1 MAKQPPSAGG
11 AWQPGPTPAAP
22 ADLAALAPHEA
33 LARLGSSPAGLSSAE
48 AAARL
53 RSLGPNLI
61 TGRPTAGMAL
71 SFARNF
77 VHVLALLLWVAALFA
92 FAGGL
97 PELGWAIIAVVL
109 INGVFTFAQ
118 EYRASR
124 LLAALQMRL
133 RGSARVRRDG
143 AVVRIDA
150 VSLVPG
156 DIIVLQEGDR
166 VPADCRLLSSAGLE
180 VDQSALTG
188 ESLPVEKKPD
198 PVGPGDLLQLG
209 PIVYGGSLVARGDAE
224 ALVFATGPRSQFGAV
239 TQLTYGTQRV
249 EGPLEREVERL
260 SLTTAVVAVAAGL
273 VIWGISSLFLERSV
287 REGLVFAIGVIVAL
301 VPEGLLPT
309 LSLSLAMG
317 AQRMARRNVLVRRLA
332 AIEALGATEVIC
344 TDKTGTLTLNR
355 LTVRRVWT
363 ARAEYE
369 LTGSGYEVDGRLQLV
384 RGEDDEEGVREVL
397 AAMVLTCNAEIEAV
411 EAGVA
416 RVSGDPTEAAIL
428 VAASKL
434 GVSRDAVRLR
444 EIPFDSFRRLM
455 STIDRDSSGLALHTK
470 GAPDSVLARCAAPP
484 ATAEAAANAY
494 AGQGMRVLAAAR
506 RRLHQEPSEAD
517 DPERDL
523 EFLGLV
529 AMADPLRPEAVAA
542 VAQARQAGIR
552 VVIITG
558 DHPGTAAA
566 IAAQAGVTAGP
577 PHVVVGSDIDRMSP
591 SALQAA
597 LERDVVFART
607 TPVQK
612 LRIVSALQDMGRVVA
627 VIGDGVND
635 APSLRRADVGVAMG
649 LGGTDVAREAAD
661 IVLTDDN
668 FATVIDAVEEGR
680 AIFANIRKFVTYVF
694 TSNVAELAPFAAYV
708 LTGIPLPLKVLQ
720 VLAVDLGTDLIPA
733 LGLGAEK
740 PEPGVLDQPPRP
752 RNEPLLSGPVFARIF
767 LLLGP
772 IEAAL
777 GLAGFFFV
785 YLTHGWRPGQALADS
800 GSLYELATTMT
811 FAAIVAGQV
820 GAAWACRSADR
831 SILALPALDNAVLL
845 AGITTEVVVLGLI
858 GRVPP
863 LQSTF
868 GFRPLGW
875 QEYLFLLAA
884 LPVLPLADEARK
896 RLSSQRR
903 REHRPR
909 DTSVP

>member
-1 MAKQPPSAGG
+1 MAEQPV
-11 AWQPGPTPAAP
+11 PAAAGQTGQSAVSP
-22 ADLAALAPHEA
+22 ADLAALTPDEA
-33 LARLGSSPAGLSSAE
+33 LAVLGSSPAGLSAAE
-48 AAARL
+48 AETRL
-53 RSLGPNLI
+53 RSVGPNVV
-61 TGRPTAGMAL
+61 TGRPGAGL
-71 SFARNF
+71 VRRFARNF

-133 RGSARVRRDG
+133 RGAARVRRDG
-143 AVVRIDA
+143 AVVRVDA
-150 VSLVPG
+150 ASLVPG
-156 DIIVLQEGDR
+156 DVIVLQEGDR
-166 VPADCRLLSSAGLE
+166 VPADCRIISSAGLE

-198 PVGPGDLLQLG
+198 AAGPGDLLQLA
-209 PIVYGGSLVARGDAE
+209 PIVYGGTLVARGDAE
-224 ALVFATGPRSQFGAV
+224 AVVFATGPRSQFGAL
-239 TQLTYGTQRV
+239 TRFTYGTQQA

-273 VIWGISSLFLERSV
+273 VIWGISSIFLERSV

-309 LSLSLAMG
+309 LSLSLAIG

-332 AIEALGATEVIC
+332 AIEALGATDVIC
-344 TDKTGTLTLNR
+344 TDKTGTLTLNQ
-355 LTVRRVWT
+355 LTVRKIWT
-363 ARAEYE
+363 PRAEYD
-369 LTGSGYEVDGRLQLV
+369 LTGSGYEVAGRLQLV
-384 RGEDDEEGVREVL
+384 HGEPDEEGARRVL
-397 AAMVLTCNAEIEAV
+397 AAMALTCNAEV
-411 EAGVA
+411 ESVADGVA
-416 RVSGDPTEAAIL
+416 RVSGDPTETAIL
-428 VAASKL
+428 VAARKV
-434 GVSRDAVRLR
+434 GVSPEAVRLG

-455 STIDRDSSGLALHTK
+455 STIDRDGSGLTLHTK
-470 GAPDSVLARCAAPP
+470 GAPDSVLARCAAAP
-484 ATAEAAANAY
+484 ASAAAAADAY

-506 RRLHQEPSEAD
+506 RRLDREPSEGD
-517 DPERDL
+517 DPERGM

-529 AMADPLRPEAVAA
+529 GMVDPLRPEAVAA
-542 VAQARQAGIR
+542 VAQARRAGVR

-566 IAAQAGVTAGP
+566 VAAQAGVTAGA
-577 PHVVVGSDIDRMSP
+577 PHVVLGSDIDTMSP
-591 SALQAA
+591 SALHAA
-597 LERDVVFART
+597 LEREVVFART

-612 LRIVSALQDMGRVVA
+612 LRIVSALQDMGHVVA

-733 LGLGAEK
+733 LGLGAER

-752 RNEPLLSGPVFARIF
+752 RDEPLLNGPVFARIF

-772 IEAAL
+772 TEAAL

-785 YLTHGWRPGQALADS
+785 YLTHGWRLGQALADS

-811 FAAIVAGQV
+811 FSAIVVGQV
-820 GAAWACRSADR
+820 GAVWACRSATR
-831 SILALPALDNAVLL
+831 SILDLPLLGNGVLI
-845 AGITTEVVVLGLI
+845 AGVAIEVVVLGLI

-863 LQSTF
+863 LESTF

-875 QEYLFLLAA
+875 QEYLFLLAC
-884 LPVLPLADEARK
+884 LPVLPFADEARK
-896 RLSSQRR
+896 RLAATNGRGRAASDPSG
-903 REHRPR
+903 P
-909 DTSVP
+909 